1 MNLGKRYWS
10 SRLNLLTSSQEEA
23 LGSYPD
29 KLGEAIRDG
38 VGIFLWGPNSTG
50 KSYVASALC
59 IEATA
64 QFRIS
69 SYIIRAA
76 ELKEAF
82 IKDFPANPDSNETVI
97 ERINYVNF
105 LVIDDLG
112 KEYRTASGF
121 SETAFG
127 SLLRDRCR
135 RKLPTSITSNLPPD
149 EFTNIYG
156 PSTGELAK
164 ECMIPIKLG
173 GSSRREKISNKL
185 VKTYLKGE

>member
-1 MNLGKRYWS
+1 MNLGRRYWS
-10 SRLNLLTSSQEEA
+10 SNLSLLTSEQEEA

-29 KLGEAIRDG
+29 KLGQAIVDG
-38 VGIFLWGPNSTG
+38 VGVFLWGPNSTG
-50 KSYVASALC
+50 KSFIAAALC

-64 QFRIS
+64 RFRVS

-82 IKDFPANPDSNETVI
+82 IKDYPANTDSNETVL
-97 ERINYVNF
+97 ERVNYVTF

-135 RKLPTSITSNLPPD
+135 RKLPTSITSNLGPD
-149 EFTNIYG
+149 EFLTVYG

-164 ECMIPIKLG
+164 ECMIPIKLEG
-173 GSSRREKISNKL
+173 TSRREKIHKKIVN
-185 VKTYLKGE
+185 YFLKGK